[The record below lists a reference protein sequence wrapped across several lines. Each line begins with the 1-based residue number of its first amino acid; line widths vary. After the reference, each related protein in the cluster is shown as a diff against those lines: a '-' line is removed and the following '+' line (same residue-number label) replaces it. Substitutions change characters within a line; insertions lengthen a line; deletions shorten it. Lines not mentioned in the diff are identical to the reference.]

1 MLNAVEFF
9 LPELVK
15 KFSAFDWT
23 QEFITVLTRAYQL
36 YAFQIHTRLSHLWNA
51 SSDIADQSGRAV

>member
-15 KFSAFDWT
+15 KFSAFYGT
-23 QEFITVLTRAYQL
+23 HKFITVLTKAPQL
-36 YAFQIHTRLSHLWNA
+36 YAFQIQIRLSHLLRA
-51 SSDIADQSGRAV
+51 SSDTVDLSGRAV